1 MRSVFRSKSWKN
13 GFWCNR
19 KNVVDKQGG
28 SHYNILRIENAFCG
42 SAGIGRQA
50 RLRCVCQP
58 TWEFKSP
65 LPHHV
70 VADFESFAT
79 AFSFSKKRRL
89 SFSPSLLLSKSNPLR
104 WASILIQ
111 RRGGA
116 ARSNRNTMSRT
127 SNRSRRRFL
136 FQRNAAF
143 VHGQGRRF
151 FDEIFRLRRM
161 NCALRT
167 KGDSPARHTCSF
179 CNSGSS
185 FAHFSSA
192 VSGFFSFYGGL
203 FCRFSLT
210 RVFFH
215 IILKVRFRTLR

>member
-1 MRSVFRSKSWKN
+1 M
-13 GFWCNR
+13 
-19 KNVVDKQGG
+19 
-28 SHYNILRIENAFCG
+28 
-42 SAGIGRQA
+42 
-50 RLRCVCQP
+50 RCVCQP

-104 WASILIQ
+104 FCC
-111 RRGGA
+111 GG
-116 ARSNRNTMSRT
+116 REDRNSTRKTPPLSMDKGG
-127 SNRSRRRFL
+127 
-136 FQRNAAF
+136 
-143 VHGQGRRF
+143 VF

-210 RVFFH
+210 RVFYH

>member
-1 MRSVFRSKSWKN
+1 MRSVFRPKSWKN

-116 ARSNRNTMSRT
+116 ALSNRNTMSRT

-136 FQRNAAF
+136 FQRNA
-143 VHGQGRRF
+143 VSHS
-151 FDEIFRLRRM
+151 LRR
-161 NCALRT
+161 
-167 KGDSPARHTCSF
+167 
-179 CNSGSS
+179 SS
-185 FAHFSSA
+185 FQNRIRFAFA
-192 VSGFFSFYGGL
+192 AGDGKTAIQVAKRRLCPWTRAAFFSMKYSV
-203 FCRFSLT
+203 CAE
-210 RVFFH
+210 
-215 IILKVRFRTLR
+215 

>member
-1 MRSVFRSKSWKN
+1 M
-13 GFWCNR
+13 
-19 KNVVDKQGG
+19 
-28 SHYNILRIENAFCG
+28 
-42 SAGIGRQA
+42 
-50 RLRCVCQP
+50 RCVCQP

-89 SFSPSLLLSKSNPLR
+89 SFSLSLLLSKSNPLR
-104 WASILIQ
+104 FCC
-111 RRGGA
+111 GG
-116 ARSNRNTMSRT
+116 RVDRDSSRKT
-127 SNRSRRRFL
+127 PPLSMDKGG
-136 FQRNAAF
+136 
-143 VHGQGRRF
+143 VF